1 MPKIR
6 DFRADFR
13 RGRTGGALQV
23 RQDATSY
30 QSSVR
35 DANNMMVLADGR
47 IAKRWGTYVAHDMHN
62 NDYTKRI
69 VPWEH
74 PTNGTNYMIAY
85 QTAGNSDASINVFVQ
100 DEYGNLELV
109 YDLLGY
115 NTDLTDGTWH
125 PANSTSWLGHVNNI
139 DYLNFVKVEDK
150 LLVVDNTIRP
160 LWIQGSGTNTTST
173 PIVEVLEHKY
183 FELDSNEDGTKKA
196 PFYNF
201 EETLTLTP
209 NIFTIEGLS
218 TGFNDKLNTLS
229 QFTNGEY
236 DLAAGT
242 GKVTASADFFTSDHV
257 GQNMQLLDGEFEIT
271 GITSATVASIKVRK
285 NIAKR
290 LDNNPFLM
298 KKNKKTVEVSY
309 FNHGF
314 SKGDEIFLIGV
325 SADDESNTVLTKALQ
340 TATDGTTVLANANFD
355 KYTVDNVIDLDTF
368 VITGAVNATND
379 ALIGGNSVYCF
390 RLGGIKGVKEE
401 AFSKTR
407 GWPTCA
413 VVHERRLWMA
423 GTTSLPNAIW
433 ASQFGDVQNFDT
445 GEGNLTDAIAMYGV
459 GDEAVFIR
467 HMISGFDLVLMSDEA
482 ELYIPGS
489 TTEAISQSTVRV
501 VRATEHG
508 SSYTEPAKFDGGVF
522 FVDKNGKEIREFVT
536 DTRITDYHSIPS
548 SIVIP
553 DWVKSPKKTAVF
565 MGASE
570 NQTTPYMFFAD
581 QTDGSMICMH
591 SARVDDSFG
600 FMRWSL
606 DFGTIT
612 DVATL
617 GEHLYVLAERRSD
630 NKYENGVLVEDTSSS
645 MQSVILKF
653 DTDTKN
659 YITTDFSSIMK
670 LMSGQ
675 WGVGGGTTYPRQQGR
690 CLSSQNQRYV
700 YVYSNSDGNYFYK
713 EFYWDAF
720 SQWIDDDYFS
730 DAVFYNSGGTEYI
743 TPVIGDKMT
752 AYAKLHAPIA
762 QLPSGTRIGKK
773 QRLVSTDVSFEGT
786 GDGII
791 AGRDIVRKSD
801 YRATTVNFMS
811 QDKVFIHPIDEWR
824 EIYVGEWTRDPA
836 LEVRADKTGVLIIR
850 GMSLNVYV

>member
-242 GKVTASADFFTSDHV
+242 GKVTASSC
-257 GQNMQLLDGEFEIT
+257 
-271 GITSATVASIKVRK
+271 
-285 NIAKR
+285 
-290 LDNNPFLM
+290 
-298 KKNKKTVEVSY
+298 
-309 FNHGF
+309 
-314 SKGDEIFLIGV
+314 IF
-325 SADDESNTVLTKALQ
+325 
-340 TATDGTTVLANANFD
+340 
-355 KYTVDNVIDLDTF
+355 
-368 VITGAVNATND
+368 
-379 ALIGGNSVYCF
+379 C
-390 RLGGIKGVKEE
+390 
-401 AFSKTR
+401 
-407 GWPTCA
+407 PT
-413 VVHERRLWMA
+413 
-423 GTTSLPNAIW
+423 
-433 ASQFGDVQNFDT
+433 
-445 GEGNLTDAIAMYGV
+445 
-459 GDEAVFIR
+459 
-467 HMISGFDLVLMSDEA
+467 
-482 ELYIPGS
+482 
-489 TTEAISQSTVRV
+489 
-501 VRATEHG
+501 
-508 SSYTEPAKFDGGVF
+508 
-522 FVDKNGKEIREFVT
+522 
-536 DTRITDYHSIPS
+536 
-548 SIVIP
+548 
-553 DWVKSPKKTAVF
+553 
-565 MGASE
+565 
-570 NQTTPYMFFAD
+570 
-581 QTDGSMICMH
+581 
-591 SARVDDSFG
+591 
-600 FMRWSL
+600 
-606 DFGTIT
+606 
-612 DVATL
+612 
-617 GEHLYVLAERRSD
+617 
-630 NKYENGVLVEDTSSS
+630 
-645 MQSVILKF
+645 
-653 DTDTKN
+653 
-659 YITTDFSSIMK
+659 
-670 LMSGQ
+670 
-675 WGVGGGTTYPRQQGR
+675 
-690 CLSSQNQRYV
+690 
-700 YVYSNSDGNYFYK
+700 
-713 EFYWDAF
+713 
-720 SQWIDDDYFS
+720 
-730 DAVFYNSGGTEYI
+730 
-743 TPVIGDKMT
+743 
-752 AYAKLHAPIA
+752 
-762 QLPSGTRIGKK
+762 
-773 QRLVSTDVSFEGT
+773 
-786 GDGII
+786 
-791 AGRDIVRKSD
+791 
-801 YRATTVNFMS
+801 
-811 QDKVFIHPIDEWR
+811 
-824 EIYVGEWTRDPA
+824 
-836 LEVRADKTGVLIIR
+836 
-850 GMSLNVYV
+850 